1 MIYKKT
7 GDSIEL
13 ESAGF
18 AGGRFVAMKTA
29 DGGKVIVP
37 MIHVTDHLGSVR
49 AVVDGV
55 SGEVVETN
63 DYYPFGSRWDVA
75 TSLTDDTNRFRYNS
89 KEEQFKF
96 GTPYIDYGARQYD
109 PVIARWFAQDPLA
122 EKYYGISPYA
132 FCAGNPVK
140 LVDVDGRIP
149 VPVIGALIG
158 GGVAGVA
165 AIIKGKS
172 ATEVLSAT
180 VGGAVDGAMSTLG
193 LGVGG
198 KFVASKFIMGAAG
211 GGAGS
216 LVEKVL
222 NIAFGNQDNIDDSDI
237 AVSTA
242 LGAGMNGASE
252 AIEQSGKSLIKYLIN
267 SDATQKALEKE
278 VKQSVKSAGRKTTP
292 SSIKK
297 AVDDKINEMIEAADK
312 TLETFLQA
320 LGYSF
325 GFYNEVLTDE

>member
-1 MIYKKT
+1 M
-7 GDSIEL
+7 D
-13 ESAGF
+13 
-18 AGGRFVAMKTA
+18 
-29 DGGKVIVP
+29 
-37 MIHVTDHLGSVR
+37 
-49 AVVDGV
+49 
-55 SGEVVETN
+55 
-63 DYYPFGSRWDVA
+63 
-75 TSLTDDTNRFRYNS
+75 
-89 KEEQFKF
+89 
-96 GTPYIDYGARQYD
+96 
-109 PVIARWFAQDPLA
+109 
-122 EKYYGISPYA
+122 
-132 FCAGNPVK
+132 
-140 LVDVDGRIP
+140 
-149 VPVIGALIG
+149 GAL
-158 GGVAGVA
+158 
-165 AIIKGKS
+165 
-172 ATEVLSAT
+172 
-180 VGGAVDGAMSTLG
+180 STLG
-193 LGVGG
+193 FGVGG

-216 LVEKVL
+216 LVEQVL